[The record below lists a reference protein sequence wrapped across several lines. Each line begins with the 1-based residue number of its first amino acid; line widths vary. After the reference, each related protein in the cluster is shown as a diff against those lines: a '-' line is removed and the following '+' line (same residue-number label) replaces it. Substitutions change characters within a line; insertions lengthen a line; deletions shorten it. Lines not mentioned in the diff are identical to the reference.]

1 MIDSPAQ
8 IIAILVVALLLFGPR
23 KLPELARGLGQS
35 VREFKRSVEGIGE
48 ELKAPAPSRNE
59 QQGEVTAQRNE
70 KALEGRQDENPTLL
84 PKKSEEGRKSP

>member
-35 VREFKRSVEGIGE
+35 VREFKRSVEGVGE
-48 ELKAPAPSRNE
+48 SFKEAASEEKAVKKEEAAQPS
-59 QQGEVTAQRNE
+59 QGEGQKT
-70 KALEGRQDENPTLL
+70 
-84 PKKSEEGRKSP
+84 SEHRR